1 MIARLFQ
8 EDLILGEIDGRTVRI
23 SPAALRASY
32 DQARSIAA
40 ALGSDHP
47 ETSMESYWSLGA
59 RIGQWQ
65 LLVDRL
71 GLERARQALIV
82 EVGSG
87 MGLFTLAGRALGFR
101 VVGLDSSADRYMARM
116 QIAQTIFADNDLAP
130 ALVQSVSERL
140 PFPDAS
146 VDAVAS
152 FQTIEHVGDV
162 AATLSDIRRIL
173 KPGGVFFAQVPN
185 YLSFQEAHY
194 GVFAPLG
201 LGKRAF
207 GRYLRARRKPTQF
220 LEHLQWITPPKLREM
235 LRAAGFRSC
244 SVAEYSRPTYAAGR
258 LPAEVATLPFR
269 WRRGALTFR
278 AAYRIAMTLDAL
290 GISADFYPQ
299 VEIWA
304 EA

>member
-1 MIARLFQ
+1 MFQ
-8 EDLILGEIDGRTVRI
+8 EDLVLGEIDGRQIRI

-32 DQARSIAA
+32 AQARSIAA

-59 RIGQWQ
+59 RVGQWQ

-71 GLERARQALIV
+71 GLERAKRALII
-82 EVGSG
+82 EIGSG
-87 MGLFTLAGRALGFR
+87 MGLFTLTGRALGFQ
-101 VVGLDSSADRYMARM
+101 VVGLDSSSDRYMSRM
-116 QIAQTIFADNDLAP
+116 QIAQAILADNGLTP
-130 ALVQSVSERL
+130 SLVQSVSERL

-162 AATLSDIRRIL
+162 AATLADIRRIL

-194 GVFAPLG
+194 GVFAPLA
-201 LGKRAF
+201 LGKAAF
-207 GRYLRARRKPTQF
+207 GRYLRARGKPTQF

-235 LRAAGFRSC
+235 LRAAGFASC
-244 SVAEYSRPTYAAGR
+244 SVAEYSRPTYAGGQ
-258 LPAEVATLPFR
+258 LPVEVAALPFH

-290 GISADFYPQ
+290 GVSGDFYPQ